1 MYQYQN
7 QNQFQSP
14 YQYQNQYQTLTPL
27 IRPVPSPF
35 PYIRDCDLFIN
46 SSIGTAGPPGPPG
59 PPGPVGP
66 AGPPGTPGLV
76 PVTVVTETPY
86 NATLE
91 DYFIGVDVAAAASV
105 VLPVSP
111 TGTVF
116 IVKDIDGDAT
126 TNPITITAAG
136 GVLIDGAASAIIN
149 APYGGLQFV
158 LNGTEWNIV

>member
-1 MYQYQN
+1 M
-7 QNQFQSP
+7 
-14 YQYQNQYQTLTPL
+14 YQYQNQYQNPYQYQYQNQYQALTPL
-27 IRPVPSPF
+27 LMPIPSPF
-35 PYIRDCDLFIN
+35 PFIGDRDLFIN

-59 PPGPVGP
+59 PPGPIGP

-76 PVTVVTETPY
+76 PVTIVEVTPY
-86 NATLE
+86 NALLT
-91 DYFIGVDVAAAASV
+91 DYFIGVDVAAPASV

-136 GVLIDGAASAIIN
+136 GILIDGAASATIN

-158 LNGTEWNIV
+158 FNGTEWNIV